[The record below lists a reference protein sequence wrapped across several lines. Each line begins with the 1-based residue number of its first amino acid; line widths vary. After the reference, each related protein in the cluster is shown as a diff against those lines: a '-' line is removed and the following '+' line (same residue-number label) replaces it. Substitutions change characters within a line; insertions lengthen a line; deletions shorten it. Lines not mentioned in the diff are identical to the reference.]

1 MRTFNYKKLKNEKW
15 DNETSASDN
24 VDPLLLIPIFI
35 YDFLCVHQF
44 RNSNG
49 RMPKNNRRQ

>member
-15 DNETSASDN
+15 DNETSASGD
-24 VDPLLLIPIFI
+24 VDLFLIPIFI

-49 RMPKNNRRQ
+49 RMSKNNRRQ